1 MPAPIVIITLA
12 IGTYFVCAFVIG
24 ITMHKVSINLV
35 LILSILSSENF
46 ACLHGQFSM
55 SLEFDIG
62 RFIVHFSMP
71 LEFFVDWTLHE
82 FHFWACR
89 ILHES

>member
-1 MPAPIVIITLA
+1 
-12 IGTYFVCAFVIG
+12 
-24 ITMHKVSINLV
+24 MHKVSINLV